1 MPFRENRVGWAL
13 PTKAIPRNG
22 RRCLR
27 LDLKEL
33 TLNVEVKHEKAIVAQ
48 ISNLA
53 FHRSK
58 RLSEKSVIVIARG
71 EMKLRGV
78 ACL

>member
-1 MPFRENRVGWAL
+1 
-13 PTKAIPRNG
+13 
-22 RRCLR
+22 